1 MMDFYVTIFDGED
14 QSYSVNLKDYNKEA
28 VTFGRSADNDIIL
41 KTDLVGR
48 YHGAFRWE
56 GDTWVIYDNNSTN
69 GIFWNSSKISSKRLV
84 DGDKMIIGYEQTSYR
99 VALIFS
105 QGNSSDRNYISFPL
119 YGKQQVII
127 GRGQECDI
135 QVQHTAVYRQ
145 HCRILVQGGRY
156 YLQGAFKDAAIQYNG
171 IPLMGYAMLSEMDR
185 FLIGDTLFIFQNGV
199 LHYMKKEGGLGFEVS
214 HLSKIVGKAGKR
226 KKINTDINLTVNA
239 GEFVAIIGG
248 SGAGKS
254 TLLKCLCGFS
264 TISEGN
270 VIINGEDLATNY
282 NSLKQ
287 LIGYV
292 PQEDIVYDNLSLKS
306 MLYYTAKLRMPKD
319 SSNAEIEARI
329 DEALK
334 MVELLDKKDVMIKSL
349 SGGQKKRASIAV
361 ELLSDPKLFFLDE
374 PTSGLD
380 PGTERNLM
388 VTLKEMTKY
397 GKTVVLVTHT
407 PLNLHL
413 CDKIIIMGNGGRL
426 CFCGKPKDA
435 EAFFGV
441 NNLVDIYNLV
451 NNEAP
456 KWADKFASV
465 AKTNEVVYI
474 KQSTNKPADNTS
486 VKGDG
491 QLGILI
497 RRYVDLQ
504 IHDLKRVLMQLLM
517 APGLALL
524 MYIAFKDTGA
534 FGNGGDVQK
543 LSLTMGCCAFWV
555 GLFNTI
561 QEICKEKQIYRRERM
576 ANLRLTTYI
585 SSKFIVNGVLSV
597 IQTLLL
603 LGVLSATLGLP
614 DEGQIFSSGIFVEM
628 FITTYLTMLSAACMG
643 LAVSAVVDNSDQ
655 AISVA
660 PILLIPQILFSGVI
674 VGLEG
679 IVNKI
684 SYFISC
690 RHACV
695 AFQTTANV
703 NALNEAAFMKSA
715 AAKMG
720 GTFKP
725 DSKYEMISQ
734 VEFLEGDFGD
744 LFANP
749 IMFGWTFLI
758 ILSAA
763 ALAIAYV
770 ALKKKKYQ

>member
-1 MMDFYVTIFDGED
+1 MMDFYITIFDGEA
-14 QSYSVNLKDYNKEA
+14 QSYSVNLKDYNKEI
-28 VTFGRSADNDIIL
+28 VTFGRSQDNDIVL
-41 KTDLVGR
+41 TTNLVGR
-48 YHGAFRWE
+48 YHGTFRWE
-56 GDTWVIYDNNSTN
+56 NDAWVMYDNNSTN
-69 GIFWNSSKISSKRLV
+69 GIFWNSRKISTKRLA

-99 VALIFS
+99 VAFIFS
-105 QGNSSDRNYISFPL
+105 QGSSADRNYLSFPL
-119 YGKQQVII
+119 YGKAQVII
-127 GRGQECDI
+127 GRGTECDI
-135 QVQHTAVYRQ
+135 QVQHTAVYKQ
-145 HCRILVQGGRY
+145 HCRIVFNNGRF
-156 YLQGAFKDAAIQYNG
+156 YLQGALKDAPIQYNG
-171 IPLMGYAMLSEMDR
+171 VPLSGVAMLSEMDR
-185 FLIGDTLFIFQNGV
+185 FLVGDTLFVFQNGV
-199 LHYMKKEGGLGFEVS
+199 LHYMKKKGGLGFEVS
-214 HLSKIVGKAGKR
+214 HLSKIVGKPGKR
-226 KKINTDINLTVNA
+226 KYINTDINLTVNA

-319 SSNAEIEARI
+319 SSNQEIEARI
-329 DEALK
+329 DEALR
-334 MVELLDKKDVMIKSL
+334 MVELSDKKDVMIKSL

-441 NNLVDIYNLV
+441 NNLVDIYNYV
-451 NNEAP
+451 NNESP
-456 KWADKFASV
+456 KWAERFASV
-465 AKTNEVVYI
+465 AKNHERVTIASSGSVQSNAQNTN
-474 KQSTNKPADNTS
+474 A
-486 VKGDG
+486 DG

-497 RRYVDLQ
+497 RRCVELQ
-504 IHDLKRVLMQLLM
+504 IHDFKRILMQLIM

-524 MYIAFKDTGA
+524 MYIAFQNTGA
-534 FGNGGDVQK
+534 FDDGGAVQRI
-543 LSLTMGCCAFWV
+543 SLTMACCAFWI

-576 ANLRLTTYI
+576 ANLRLFPYI
-585 SSKFIVNGVLSV
+585 SSKFIVNAVLSF
-597 IQTLLL
+597 IQTILLM
-603 LGVLSATLGLP
+603 GVLSATLGMP
-614 DEGQIFSSGIFVEM
+614 SSGQQFPNHPFMEM
-628 FITTYLTMLSAACMG
+628 FITTYLTMISAACMG

-660 PILLIPQILFSGVI
+660 PILLIPQILFSGAI

-695 AFQTTANV
+695 AYCTTADM
-703 NALNEAAFMKSA
+703 NALNQAADMYGFF
-715 AAKMG
+715 
-720 GTFKP
+720 TP
-725 DSKYEMISQ
+725 DSKYVFESKIEMLG
-734 VEFLEGDFGD
+734 ELGDVI
-744 LFANP
+744 ANP
-749 IMFGWTFLI
+749 VALGWIALC
-758 ILSAA
+758 ILSVA
-763 ALAIAYV
+763 ALGIAV
-770 ALKKKKYQ
+770 AALKNKKYQ